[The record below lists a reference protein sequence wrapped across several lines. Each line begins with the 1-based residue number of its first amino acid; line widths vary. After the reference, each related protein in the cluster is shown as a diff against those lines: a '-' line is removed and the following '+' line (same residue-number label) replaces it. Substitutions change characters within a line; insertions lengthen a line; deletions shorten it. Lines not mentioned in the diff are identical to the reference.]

1 MLGRSDEAIAE
12 AKRAQEND
20 PLSLIGH
27 TSAGHTFY
35 FSRQY
40 DRSIEQVRK
49 ALALDPNFPIGHAKV
64 GRILVQQGKYEEA
77 IAEYKLSFSLMGR
90 TSQYLGELGHAYA
103 LSGNRAEALKI
114 LAELKE
120 MSTGQYVSPL
130 DFAFIYTGLGD
141 KEQALSYL
149 EKAYQERSTWL
160 MWIKVDP
167 RFDTLRLD
175 PRFADLL
182 RRMRLAS

>member
-1 MLGRSDEAIAE
+1 
-12 AKRAQEND
+12 
-20 PLSLIGH
+20 
-27 TSAGHTFY
+27 
-35 FSRQY
+35 
-40 DRSIEQVRK
+40 
-49 ALALDPNFPIGHAKV
+49 
-64 GRILVQQGKYEEA
+64 
-77 IAEYKLSFSLMGR
+77 MGR

-149 EKAYQERSTWL
+149 EKAYQERST
-160 MWIKVDP
+160 
-167 RFDTLRLD
+167 
-175 PRFADLL
+175 
-182 RRMRLAS
+182 